1 MPGLVREFS
10 TKLTPPTISAPRNSA
25 RRSARKMSANMAS
38 REEQAT
44 LTPCILS
51 MPLFLLDPA
60 VPMTSP
66 EWCWSICNAACPT
79 PPVAA

>member
-10 TKLTPPTISAPRNSA
+10 TKLTPPTASASRDSA
-25 RRSARKMSANMAS
+25 RRPARKTSEKIAS

-51 MPLFLLDPA
+51 MNLFLLEPA
-60 VPMTSP
+60 VPTTSP
-66 EWCWSICNAACPT
+66 ECSWSICNAACPT